1 VKLFDSFSPRYLVPN
16 GVTCFSMVLGFGS
29 IRLSLAFGDPASLV
43 TAAWFVMFAVLL
55 DKVDGFLARRLK
67 ATSLIGV
74 QLDSFS
80 DFVTFGLAPAALLSR
95 ALPILAPATFGAA
108 PGSQLLIAAVAAYA
122 LAAAL
127 RLAKFNVT
135 TAVDDPRFFRG
146 LPSTS
151 SGGLLASAFLAHR
164 ELQLG
169 AGAALGLFA
178 WMCVNAVLMVSNL
191 PQPKLGPTKI
201 KWVKALQM
209 FLVVCAYT
217 LIPLRKFPVF
227 LVSAAT
233 LVSLFGFVYG
243 IGVKRREASE
253 PSEHEHDDGAPMLSK

>member
-1 VKLFDSFSPRYLVPN
+1 MKLFDTFSPRYLVPN
-16 GVTCFSMVLGFGS
+16 GVTCASMVLGFAS

-43 TAAWFVMFAVLL
+43 DAAWFVMYAVLL

-95 ALPILAPATFGAA
+95 ALPQLAPATFGAA
-108 PGSQLLIAAVAAYA
+108 PGSKLLIAVVAAYA

-164 ELQLG
+164 ELHLG
-169 AGAALGLFA
+169 AGAAIGLFA
-178 WMCVNAVLMVSNL
+178 WMCVNAVLMISNL
-191 PQPKLGPTKI
+191 PQPKLGPTKSRG
-201 KWVKALQM
+201 VKALQLS
-209 FLVVCAYT
+209 LVVLAYT
-217 LIPLRKFPVF
+217 LIPLRMFPVF
-227 LVSAAT
+227 LVTVAT
-233 LVSLFGFVYG
+233 LVSLGGFVH
-243 IGVKRREASE
+243 GVLVQRREARAESDRD
-253 PSEHEHDDGAPMLSK
+253 HDVGAPAL